1 MAGFIYVMSN
11 SSMPGLVKIGKS
23 TKDPEK
29 HRINELHTTGV
40 PEPFV
45 CNYYAYVENEGY
57 LEKQLHLRFSTERKN
72 TNREF
77 FAVDVQT
84 VISAIR
90 ILTQKTEN
98 NILYEKYSYEQ
109 KQSYEKNINPRSE
122 NYKKQNSAIVQELDY
137 RTAKV
142 LYEQAKNRDERKLK
156 ELHSKSVGLAHDWND
171 RTIKSNQE
179 RFEYKD
185 LGSKSSSTKKLHGEF
200 MPEYHERQ
208 RRIIGATVF
217 DKTPNKKD
225 D

>member
-1 MAGFIYVMSN
+1 
-11 SSMPGLVKIGKS
+11 MPGLVKIGQS

-45 CNYYAYVENEGY
+45 CDYYAYVENEGY
-57 LEKQLHLRFSTERKN
+57 LEKQLHLRFSIERKN

-90 ILTQKTEN
+90 VLTQETEN

-109 KQSYEKNINPRSE
+109 KKQQNYEENINPRSE
-122 NYKKQNSAIVQELDY
+122 NYKKQNSAIVE
-137 RTAKV
+137 KF
-142 LYEQAKNRDERKLK
+142 E
-156 ELHSKSVGLAHDWND
+156 LAHDWND

-185 LGSKSSSTKKLHGEF
+185 LGSKSSSTQKLQGEF

-217 DKTPNKKD
+217 DKAPNKKD
-225 D
+225 DE